1 MPRPKQQRNVSRA
14 RKLRAAMSLPE
25 VLLWRELRRQ
35 SEVRFRRQHPIGH
48 YVLDF
53 YCACAK
59 VCVEIDGIAHEMG
72 DRPQRD
78 ATRDAWLEERGI
90 EVVRIPASDVLKS
103 PMEGAEAL
111 VCHCRRQS
119 PSVSAAR
126 CHLPICDCIEN
137 GEDR

>member
-1 MPRPKQQRNVSRA
+1 
-14 RKLRAAMSLPE
+14 MSLPE

-53 YCACAK
+53 YCASAK

-78 ATRDAWLEERGI
+78 AARDAWLDERGI

-103 PMEGAEAL
+103 PTEVAEAL
-111 VCHCRRQS
+111 VCHCRGQS
-119 PSVSAAR
+119 LSVSASR
-126 CHLPICDCIEN
+126 CHLSICDCIEN

>member
-1 MPRPKQQRNVSRA
+1 MPRPKQQRTVSRA

-78 ATRDAWLEERGI
+78 AKRDEWLRDQGI
-90 EVVRIPASDVLKS
+90 EVLHIPAPDVLNA
-103 PMEGAEAL
+103 PTDIAAAL
-111 VCHCRRQS
+111 VRYCQR
-119 PSVSAAR
+119 
-126 CHLPICDCIEN
+126 
-137 GEDR
+137 

>member
-103 PMEGAEAL
+103 PMEVAEAL
-111 VCHCRRQS
+111 VCHCRRQC
-119 PSVSAAR
+119 PSVSASP
-126 CHLPICDCIEN
+126 CHLSICDCIEN